1 MGRGQWRWGLHGPPG
16 LGLEKRWA
24 EWVYHAVLRQSRLRV
39 RLQTFILVDAWLCYF
54 AGVSEELCE
63 KLLVSGVYHPLRVIT
78 GLLRVCVCGGGAAF
92 DLGKSPV
99 ACSRFFAHQT
109 AFFRQH
115 GCTANDANTK
125 YNSRAAQMYREKIRQ
140 LGSAALARH
149 GTDVSACS
157 LGLASWGEWACSE
170 SCVSVVPS
178 PF

>member
-1 MGRGQWRWGLHGPPG
+1 M
-16 LGLEKRWA
+16 
-24 EWVYHAVLRQSRLRV
+24 
-39 RLQTFILVDAWLCYF
+39 
-54 AGVSEELCE
+54 
-63 KLLVSGVYHPLRVIT
+63 
-78 GLLRVCVCGGGAAF
+78 CVCGVGGASFA
-92 DLGKSPV
+92 LGKSV

-157 LGLASWGEWACSE
+157 LGLASGWREWACSE